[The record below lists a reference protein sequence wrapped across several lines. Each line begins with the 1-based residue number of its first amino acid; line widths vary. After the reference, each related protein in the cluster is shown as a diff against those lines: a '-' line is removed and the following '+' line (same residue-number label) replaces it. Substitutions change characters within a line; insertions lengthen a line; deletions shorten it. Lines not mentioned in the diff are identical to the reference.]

1 MWVGRL
7 AHPRQNGEDMKNR
20 RLLRL
25 LTVGAVLVV
34 TGGGAVA
41 ANAEPAAPP
50 LRLVAAAGSVT
61 LDRYPGEGVWLEL
74 PTHMVAGA
82 TPFEIRAK
90 RASYADPIV
99 AKQVTASGSKRLPAG
114 VVEAFSGLSDFTHVR
129 IVDAAGA
136 VVVDRDETFC
146 PSGESVRT
154 RPDAPATSPYP
165 RSCSGNP
172 FTLGGVWGI
181 QSGWSVPASTPWYES
196 EPVDLADG
204 TYTATVTV
212 NPRYLKL
219 FGIPADESSA
229 TVQVTV
235 RSIDIGEPRRS
246 RASQADEHG
255 AHSANDTGSPYT
267 PAAKRP
273 AGAGKV
279 PAGPKPDLRSLPAWG
294 IEIGAYDG
302 EEGHDYLSF
311 NATVWVAGQSSLVV
325 DGFRRTGEDLMDAY
339 QYFYDAD
346 GNQTG
351 YAQVGTMEWDAREG
365 HNHWHFTDFAQY
377 RLLGADQQVAVR
389 SGKEAFCLANTDA
402 VDYTLA
408 RANWRPDNTE
418 LHTSCGRE
426 NSIAVRQ
433 VLDVGNGDTYAQ
445 YLPGQSFD
453 ITDLPNG
460 TYYVEVAANPD
471 AKLYESNR
479 TNNSSLRKII
489 LGGEPGARTVEVPP
503 HDGVAG

>member
-1 MWVGRL
+1 MT
-7 AHPRQNGEDMKNR
+7 NR
-20 RLLRL
+20 KLLRL
-25 LTVGAVLVV
+25 LTVGAVLVA
-34 TGGGAVA
+34 TGGGAIA

-50 LRLVAAAGSVT
+50 LRLAVAAGSVT
-61 LDRYPGEGVWLEL
+61 VDRYPGEGVYLEL
-74 PTHMVAGA
+74 PTHIVAGSV
-82 TPFEIRAK
+82 PFEIRAK

-99 AKQVTASGSKRLPAG
+99 VKQITASGTKKLPDG
-114 VVEAFSGLSDFTHVR
+114 LVEGFSGFNAFTHLR
-129 IVDAAGA
+129 IVDAAGNL
-136 VVVDRDETFC
+136 VVERDERFC
-146 PSGESVRT
+146 PNGFAVRT
-154 RPDAPATSPYP
+154 RPDAPDTSPYP
-165 RSCSGNP
+165 SGCSSNP
-172 FTLGGVWGI
+172 FTLGGAWGI
-181 QSGWSVPASTPWYES
+181 QAGWSVPASGNWWEMAPL
-196 EPVDLADG
+196 DLDEG

-212 NPRYLKL
+212 NPRYTRL
-219 FGIPADESSA
+219 FGIPADQSSG
-229 TVQVTV
+229 TVQLNV
-235 RSIDIGEPRRS
+235 RNADVGKPRPSAVR
-246 RASQADEHG
+246 QADEHG
-255 AHSANDTGSPYT
+255 AHADHDVSGTGSPFQ
-267 PAAKRP
+267 PAARP
-273 AGAGKV
+273 AGKGKV

-325 DGFRRTGEDLMDAY
+325 DGFRRTGENLMDAY

-365 HNHWHFTDFAQY
+365 HSHWHFTDFAQY
-377 RLLGADQQVAVR
+377 RLLAADQQVAVR

-408 RANWRPDNTE
+408 RANWRPENTE
-418 LHTSCGRE
+418 LRTSCGRE
-426 NSIAVRQ
+426 NSIATRQ
-433 VLDVGNGDTYAQ
+433 VLDVGNGDTYSQ

-453 ITDLPNG
+453 ITDVPNG

-479 TNNSSLRKII
+479 NNNIALRKVI

-503 HDGVAG
+503 LDGVAG

>member
-1 MWVGRL
+1 M
-7 AHPRQNGEDMKNR
+7 ANR

-25 LTVGAVLVV
+25 LTVGAVLVA
-34 TGGGAVA
+34 TGGGAMA
-41 ANAEPAAPP
+41 ANAEPAVPP
-50 LRLVAAAGSVT
+50 LRLATATGAVT

-74 PTHMVAGA
+74 PTHVVAGA
-82 TPFEIRAK
+82 EPFEIRAK

-99 AKQVTASGSKRLPAG
+99 VKQVTASGTKKLPAG
-114 VVEAFSGLSDFTHVR
+114 LVDRFSGFSAFTHVR

-136 VVVDRDETFC
+136 VVVERDETFC
-146 PSGESVRT
+146 PSGAGVRS
-154 RPDAPATSPYP
+154 RPDAPDTSPYP
-165 RSCSGNP
+165 RVCSGNP

-181 QSGWSVPASTPWYES
+181 QAGWAVPASGQWYES
-196 EPVDLADG
+196 EPVDLAEG

-212 NPRYLKL
+212 NPRYTKL
-219 FGIPADESSA
+219 FGIPADQSSA

-235 RSIDIGEPRRS
+235 RDADTGESPRRAAAK
-246 RASQADEHG
+246 RAGGHADH
-255 AHSANDTGSPYT
+255 ALAADDPGSPFQ
-267 PAAKRP
+267 PAARP

-279 PAGPKPDLRSLPAWG
+279 PKGPKPDLRSLPAWG
-294 IEIGAYDG
+294 IEIGAWEG

-339 QYFYDAD
+339 QYFYDAE

-351 YAQVGTMEWDAREG
+351 YAQVGTMEWDARDG

-377 RLLGADQQVAVR
+377 RLLDADQQVAVR

-408 RANWRPDNTE
+408 RANWRPENTD
-418 LHTSCGRE
+418 LNTSCGRE

-433 VLDVGNGDTYAQ
+433 VLDIGSGDTYSQ

-471 AKLYESNR
+471 GKLHESNR
-479 TNNSSLRKII
+479 TNNSSLRKVV

-503 HDGVAG
+503 HDGVVG

>member
-1 MWVGRL
+1 MT
-7 AHPRQNGEDMKNR
+7 NR
-20 RLLRL
+20 RVLRL
-25 LTVGAVLVV
+25 LAVGAVLVV
-34 TGGGAVA
+34 TSGGAVA
-41 ANAEPAAPP
+41 VAAPADPPPP
-50 LRLVAAAGSVT
+50 LRLVAATGSVT
-61 LDRYPGEGVWLEL
+61 LDRYPGEGVWLEI
-74 PTHMVAGA
+74 PTHIVAGDM
-82 TPFEIRAK
+82 PFEIRAK

-99 AKQVTASGSKRLPAG
+99 VKQVTESGTKKLPAG
-114 VVEAFSGLSDFTHVR
+114 LVKGFAGFDAFTHLK
-129 IVDAAGA
+129 IVDAAGT
-136 VVVDRDETFC
+136 VVVERDETFC
-146 PSGESVRT
+146 PSGFGVRG
-154 RPDAPATSPYP
+154 RPDAPDTSPYP
-165 RSCSGNP
+165 VGCSNNP

-181 QSGWSVPASTPWYES
+181 QAGWSVPASGEWYDRA
-196 EPVDLADG
+196 PVDLADG

-212 NPRYLKL
+212 NPRYITL
-219 FGIPADESSA
+219 FGIPAGQSSA

-235 RSIDIGEPRRS
+235 RSLDLDDPRPG
-246 RASQADEHG
+246 AAKQAGEHG
-255 AHSANDTGSPYT
+255 EHGDHAANDNGSPYT
-267 PAAKRP
+267 PAARP
-273 AGAGKV
+273 ANAGKV
-279 PAGPKPDLRSLPAWG
+279 PKGPKPDLRSLPAWG

-311 NATVWVAGQSSLVV
+311 NATVWVGGQSSLVV
-325 DGFRRTGEDLMDAY
+325 DGFRQPGGDLMDAY
-339 QYFYDAD
+339 QYFYDAE

-426 NSIAVRQ
+426 NSLAVRQ

-471 AKLYESNR
+471 GKLHESNR
-479 TNNSSLRKII
+479 TNNSALRKVI

-503 HDGVAG
+503 HDLVVG